1 MNEADYISGCTDGCE
16 TVEEYRNALETF
28 MRRRELFGNVEDMK
42 CERLGHELLKFVDGI
57 VAAHDEMSAEVDR
70 LRAALKSVMKE
81 YCSHHCDVEF
91 GSESCRG
98 SQCRMSEAL
107 AAEGGAE

>member
-1 MNEADYISGCTDGCE
+1 MSEADYISGCTDGCK
-16 TVEEYRNALETF
+16 TVEQYCNALETF
-28 MRRRELFGNVEDMK
+28 TRRRKLFGDVEDMK

-57 VAAHDEMSAEVDR
+57 VTAHDEMAAEVDR
-70 LRAALKSVMKE
+70 LKAGLKSVMKE
-81 YCSHHCDVEF
+81 YCSRNCDVEF

-107 AAEGGAE
+107 AAEGGAK